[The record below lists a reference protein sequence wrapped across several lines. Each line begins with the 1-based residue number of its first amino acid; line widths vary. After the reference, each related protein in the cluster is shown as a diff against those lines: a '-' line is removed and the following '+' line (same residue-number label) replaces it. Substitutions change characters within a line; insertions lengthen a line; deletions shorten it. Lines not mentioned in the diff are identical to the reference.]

1 MTMSAD
7 LRDRMK
13 DAGIADGRVYRDE
26 RPANSGLP
34 AVRMVVASDPRPSMM
49 EGRQT
54 LRETTVQHD
63 CMAASRS
70 EADALA
76 DAVID
81 ATETAGTYGNTKFS
95 RSFADASRTYSE
107 RDPKGVVTYVT
118 SLDMRVWHQP
128 EN

>member
-1 MTMSAD
+1 MSMSAD

-13 DAGIADGRVYRDE
+13 AAGMAAYRDE
-26 RPANSGLP
+26 RPSGSPLP
-34 AVRMVVASDPRPSMM
+34 AVLFQVVSDPRPSTM
-49 EGRQT
+49 EGRQA

-63 CMAASRS
+63 CMAGSRG

-76 DAVID
+76 EAVI
-81 ATETAGTYGNTKFS
+81 ALTETAGVFGDTKFC
-95 RSFADASRTYSE
+95 RSFVDASRSYSE

-128 EN
+128 AA

>member
-7 LRDRMK
+7 LRDRME
-13 DAGIADGRVYRDE
+13 DAGIAGGRVYRDE
-26 RPANSGLP
+26 RPAGSPLP

-49 EGRQT
+49 EGRQA

-76 DAVID
+76 DAVI
-81 ATETAGTYGNTKFS
+81 AETETAGVHGATKFS
-95 RSFADASRTYSE
+95 RSFVDASRTYSE

-128 EN
+128 AA